1 MRRLRVSAA
10 MKKQYHDVRS
20 GKARMGVFVIPRMM
34 PLDEWEKVA
43 IPHQQRLMELARQ

>member
-1 MRRLRVSAA
+1 
-10 MKKQYHDVRS
+10 MKKQYHDVR

-34 PLDEWEKVA
+34 SLGEWEKVA